1 MKIIQITD
9 THLMPRGTTLHK
21 LNPCERLDACI
32 DNIIEQHSDAEL
44 CIITGDITDRGDIKA
59 YHDFHEIIQRLPM
72 PCHPLIGNHDDREV
86 FCDVFPNVSRDENG
100 FVQDLLKT
108 PAGNFLLLD
117 TVEPSASWGS
127 YCDKRGKWLSNQLSF
142 SGNVPVYLFMHH
154 PLSLIH
160 I

>member
-1 MKIIQITD
+1 
-9 THLMPRGTTLHK
+9 
-21 LNPCERLDACI
+21 
-32 DNIIEQHSDAEL
+32 
-44 CIITGDITDRGDIKA
+44 
-59 YHDFHEIIQRLPM
+59 M

-154 PLSLIH
+154 PPFEIGIPALDNINLRKDSQRIHQILSNYTNIRH
-160 I
+160 IFSGMSIVLYPEVGTEFHSVQCTEQITRYSWI